1 MDKPIYYP
9 QQGLLEALLMAGKK
23 LKQQTP
29 EEAVFIKEIGGTPHT
44 AKPIEAEALPSISKK
59 EIDAPYKSFYNVPN
73 STASNFVLEVLEA
86 GENIADLPAR
96 KKQINRNTGLEVLE
110 KGRGRQ
116 INLTNPKTQIT
127 IELSDVEKLV
137 GSNKAAKKMFVLALI
152 KANEQAI
159 YGGTL
164 ARNYI
169 GFPLQELVDKEF
181 YKTVR
186 TARKGFTD
194 AVDTLTSLKIKGSVS
209 YSKKKTAAINALEVL
224 FTGAN
229 IKNGY
234 CTIYLNERIN
244 WGFIIQYYTILP
256 PYYFKLPNRASDLLY
271 YIFYLARQNTKEI
284 EERGYFTINFRAIQ
298 HRLQLPSENGNTRP
312 QQTIKEPIENA
323 LVQIE
328 NEHNSYY
335 DNMEFSL
342 LPVYDDTA
350 SIADFLDKG
359 YLKVELKGDFS
370 KTFITISKNTA
381 KQINTA
387 QKRQTSITDRA
398 IATNLSKKI
407 ETDGKQKD
415 EENGSHNTSAESHSG
430 VE

>member
-1 MDKPIYYP
+1 LRKKTNGQAETPTAGQVKLTLLTDIATSLGNGGLPLADLIIPKINPGRPEKKP
-9 QQGLLEALLMAGKK
+9 
-23 LKQQTP
+23 
-29 EEAVFIKEIGGTPHT
+29 
-44 AKPIEAEALPSISKK
+44 
-59 EIDAPYKSFYNVPN
+59 FYNIPN
-73 STASNFVLEVLEA
+73 STASNLVLEVLEA

-96 KKQINRNTGLEVLE
+96 KSKVNHSTALEVLADG
-110 KGRGRQ
+110 KRRQ
-116 INLTNPKTQIT
+116 IILTNNKASVT
-127 IELSDVEKLV
+127 IELADIEKYV
-137 GSNKAAKKMFVLALI
+137 GNNKSVKKMFILALI

-159 YGGTL
+159 CGGTL
-164 ARNYI
+164 TRNYI

-186 TARKGFTD
+186 TARKGFTNALD
-194 AVDTLTSLKIKGSVS
+194 ILTSLKIKGSVS

-244 WGFIIQYYTILP
+244 WSFIIQYYTILP

-298 HRLQLPSENGNTRP
+298 HRLQLPSEKDNKNP
-312 QQTIKEPIENA
+312 QITIKQPIEDA
-323 LVQIE
+323 ITRIE
-328 NEHNSYY
+328 EEHNSYY
-335 DNMEFSL
+335 DNMNFSL

-350 SIADFLDKG
+350 PIAAFLDKG
-359 YLKVELKGDFS
+359 YLKVELKGEFS
-370 KTFITISKNTA
+370 KTFIEISKDTA

-387 QKRQTSITDRA
+387 QKRQDVITDSA
-398 IATNLSKKI
+398 IAANLAKKI

-415 EENGSHNTSAESHSG
+415 QESES
-430 VE
+430 